1 MFAVQPPSGASS
13 QLGGSYAPNTNGY
26 GPHSIPAYAH
36 QAPPP
41 APPPA
46 HTLST
51 AVDLMNT
58 GKVSNCTAA
67 STPSS
72 QNKISQGFSTE
83 RHIPSVLACPHA
95 HRCHCHIEPF
105 VSLNAQPTLL
115 SPCCTMTRASHAV
128 AGCILDNLAC
138 AQINACQG
146 ELGNS
151 IMSLFLIKC
160 HLAPC
165 LLYLL
170 RNSKSA
176 KQDPALSVC
185 RSLRTL
191 PCMTSTAGS
200 SRLSQPSTRKQRKC
214 VPC

>member
-1 MFAVQPPSGASS
+1 MQPPSGASS

-72 QNKISQGFSTE
+72 QNKSQCFSAE
-83 RHIPSVLACPHA
+83 KHIPSVLACPYA
-95 HRCHCHIEPF
+95 DRCRCHIEPS

-128 AGCILDNLAC
+128 APGCILDNLAS
-138 AQINACQG
+138 AQINACRG
-146 ELGNS
+146 GLGNT
-151 IMSLFLIKC
+151 IMTLFLMKC
-160 HLAPC
+160 HLAPWF
-165 LLYLL
+165 L
-170 RNSKSA
+170 RNCKSA
-176 KQDPALSVC
+176 TQDPAWSMC
-185 RSLRTL
+185 R
-191 PCMTSTAGS
+191 
-200 SRLSQPSTRKQRKC
+200 
-214 VPC
+214 